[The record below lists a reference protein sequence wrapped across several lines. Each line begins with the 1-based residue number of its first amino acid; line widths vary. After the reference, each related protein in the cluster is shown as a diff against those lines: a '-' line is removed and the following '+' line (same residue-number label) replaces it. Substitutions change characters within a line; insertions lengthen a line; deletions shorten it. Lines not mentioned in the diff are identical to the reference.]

1 MDSSILIK
9 EVNSKKELNEFVC
22 FPFKLYKNHPFWV
35 GPIINEELEVLDKQ
49 LNPVFKNAISRYFL
63 AYKNDRIVGR
73 IAAIINWIEVKEVKK
88 SKIRFGWF
96 DVEDDLNITRQL
108 LDKVI
113 EFGKENNLNHVEG
126 PVGFSN
132 MDKAG
137 ILID

>member
-96 DVEDDLNITRQL
+96 DV
-108 LDKVI
+108 
-113 EFGKENNLNHVEG
+113 
-126 PVGFSN
+126 
-132 MDKAG
+132 
-137 ILID
+137 